1 MQKKLLIVAIF
12 LGSFISF
19 ALEPMIGRALLPV
32 FGGTPMVWVTC
43 LGAFQLL
50 MVGGYFYGKV
60 RSAKCEVRSK
70 GLGLHIGLLA
80 LVGAWCCALSF
91 VSGNVIKAVSSLTG
105 IGPVDV
111 LVSVLALVGIAFI
124 LLSANSTI
132 VQTLSGGDYRLYAI
146 SNLGSL
152 LGLFTYPL
160 LIEPFIGLT
169 VQWSMLGGGILV
181 YAAILCVASRSAV
194 APSTQHQVPS
204 TTPAPSTKHQTPS
217 NILYLLIPAISCA
230 LLNAVTTHLTL
241 DIAPLPL
248 LWAALLG
255 VFLVSYI
262 IGFSGRVGSG
272 VWAIPAILS
281 TVVALY
287 MLSLWNGSSN
297 IFTLVAAS
305 GAMLFFVCT
314 FLHSWLYE
322 LRPDKSELPRYY
334 LLNVVGGAVGGLLT
348 SIVAPLVFSSVLE
361 YPILIYISAAAL
373 LVWSAKRFSRVV
385 TGLFLTSFVIVFTII
400 QANSY
405 GRVDKD
411 GKKRVTIDR
420 RRGFFGTM
428 SVMEIG
434 ASASDGKPIKI
445 HEFYHGNTVHGIQVL
460 RKEMERMPTCYY
472 TPYSCGYAIWSHPNY
487 KSGKPLRVNLIGLG
501 VGVLFAYSRE
511 NDYYHAYEIS
521 SEALAVA
528 TDPKLFTFVSNSP
541 AKKDL
546 VLADARKGLEKE
558 LADGVE
564 PYYVIII
571 DAFTGDNV
579 PYHLSTK
586 EALEVYFKLLKP
598 DGVLCIHFSN
608 KYLNLRPYIKR
619 IGLEFGIEPIV
630 VASKSDDARIGFASE
645 VAFFTRRPEKL
656 SPMPFESGR
665 VSRTDLSQIEPMR
678 EMPTDDKGSFLP
690 LVKFS
695 E

>member
-1 MQKKLLIVAIF
+1 M
-12 LGSFISF
+12 
-19 ALEPMIGRALLPV
+19 
-32 FGGTPMVWVTC
+32 
-43 LGAFQLL
+43 
-50 MVGGYFYGKV
+50 
-60 RSAKCEVRSK
+60 
-70 GLGLHIGLLA
+70 
-80 LVGAWCCALSF
+80 
-91 VSGNVIKAVSSLTG
+91 
-105 IGPVDV
+105 
-111 LVSVLALVGIAFI
+111 
-124 LLSANSTI
+124 
-132 VQTLSGGDYRLYAI
+132 
-146 SNLGSL
+146 
-152 LGLFTYPL
+152 
-160 LIEPFIGLT
+160 
-169 VQWSMLGGGILV
+169 
-181 YAAILCVASRSAV
+181 
-194 APSTQHQVPS
+194 
-204 TTPAPSTKHQTPS
+204 
-217 NILYLLIPAISCA
+217 
-230 LLNAVTTHLTL
+230 
-241 DIAPLPL
+241 
-248 LWAALLG
+248 
-255 VFLVSYI
+255 
-262 IGFSGRVGSG
+262 
-272 VWAIPAILS
+272 
-281 TVVALY
+281 
-287 MLSLWNGSSN
+287 
-297 IFTLVAAS
+297 
-305 GAMLFFVCT
+305 
-314 FLHSWLYE
+314 
-322 LRPDKSELPRYY
+322 
-334 LLNVVGGAVGGLLT
+334 
-348 SIVAPLVFSSVLE
+348 
-361 YPILIYISAAAL
+361 
-373 LVWSAKRFSRVV
+373 V
-385 TGLFLTSFVIVFTII
+385 TGLFLASFVIVFTII

-564 PYYVIII
+564 PYEVIII

-645 VAFFTRRPEKL
+645 VAFFTRRPATL
-656 SPMPFESGR
+656 RPMPLESGR

-690 LVKFS
+690 LLRLA